1 METTQ
6 GRYAPRLAE
15 RALERK
21 LASSGCVL
29 IRGPKFC
36 GKTTL
41 ARKYARSERSLISES
56 IIERT
61 KADPASALGGERP
74 RLIDE
79 WQKVPEL
86 WDLIRADIDREPS
99 FGKFIITGSTT
110 PVDPRRI
117 QHSGAGRIS
126 QIVLRPFSLWESGD
140 SSGIVSLRALFE
152 DASAPMPC
160 LDEGEGT
167 TLERLA
173 FLMARG
179 GWPLSATAPDSVS
192 LDVTRNYFEGLFVL
206 AGEEDEFSPFLERR
220 DPRLLLAVLKE
231 LARNISSEAGLQT
244 MASSLRS
251 SGDWPSLDVDT
262 FARYKKILEDLFLV
276 YDMPSWNKNLRSTV
290 VTRRAPVRHFFDPS
304 IAIAS
309 LGAAPA
315 DLLSDIRSFG
325 LFYEDLAVRD
335 LAVYADCLGAS
346 LKHYRDSSGL
356 EVDAIVELRNGRYG
370 AIEVK
375 VASPENVEKAA
386 SSLLRFERR
395 MDEIGSERPSFR
407 MVLTTNG
414 ACYRRADGTY
424 VVPITCL
431 RD

>member
-1 METTQ
+1 MGVTGFIA
-6 GRYAPRLAE
+6 GRLRFRGNVAVISI
-15 RALERK
+15 ALSF
-21 LASSGCVL
+21 LVMIIAVSVSSGFRKEIRDALSSAAGDIQLVPSDL
-29 IRGPKFC
+29 DWLSGNSPIGSHPSYLPYMDSIRGVKSVSPVV
-36 GKTTL
+36 
-41 ARKYARSERSLISES
+41 Y
-56 IIERT
+56 
-61 KADPASALGGERP
+61 
-74 RLIDE
+74 
-79 WQKVPEL
+79 
-86 WDLIRADIDREPS
+86 RA
-99 FGKFIITGSTT
+99 
-110 PVDPRRI
+110 
-117 QHSGAGRIS
+117 
-126 QIVLRPFSLWESGD
+126 
-140 SSGIVSLRALFE
+140 GIVRNDDVVHGVLFKGVE
-152 DASAPMPC
+152 D
-160 LDEGEGT
+160 
-167 TLERLA
+167 
-173 FLMARG
+173 FH
-179 GWPLSATAPDSVS
+179 APDSVS

-206 AGEEDEFSPFLERR
+206 DGEEDEFSPFLERR

-325 LFYEDLAVRD
+325 LFFEDLAVRD

-414 ACYRRADGTY
+414 ACYRRADRTY

>member
-1 METTQ
+1 M
-6 GRYAPRLAE
+6 
-15 RALERK
+15 ERK

-41 ARKYARSERSLISES
+41 ARKYARSERALISAS

-61 KADPASALGGERP
+61 NADPLAALAGERP

-110 PVDPRRI
+110 PVDPSKI

-126 QIVLRPFSLWESGD
+126 QMLLRPFSLWESGD
-140 SSGIVSLRALFE
+140 SSGVVSLRALFE
-152 DASAPMPC
+152 DGSGVAIPADQMGPAS
-160 LDEGEGT
+160 
-167 TLERLA
+167 LERIA

-179 GWPLSATAPDSVS
+179 GWPFSIHAGEDAA
-192 LDVTRNYFEGLFVL
+192 LDVTRNYFDGLFSISE
-206 AGEEDEFSPFLERR
+206 EEDEYSGFLKRR
-220 DPRLLLAVLKE
+220 DPSLLLAVLKE
-231 LARNISSEAGLQT
+231 LARNISSEASLDT

-251 SGDWPSLDVDT
+251 SGDWGSLDVAT
-262 FARYKKILEDLFLV
+262 FSRYKQILERLFFV

-290 VTRRAPVRHFFDPS
+290 VTRKSPVRHFFDPS

-309 LGAAPA
+309 LAATPA
-315 DLLSDIRSFG
+315 DLLSDMRSFG
-325 LFYEDLAVRD
+325 LFFEDMAVRD
-335 LAVYADCLGAS
+335 LSVYADSLDAS

-370 AIEVK
+370 AIEIK
-375 VASPENVEKAA
+375 VASPDNVEKGA
-386 SSLLRFERR
+386 SSLCRFRKR
-395 MDEIGSERPSFR
+395 MEEIEAAPPAFS

-414 ACYRRADGTY
+414 ACYRRTDGTY
-424 VVPITCL
+424 VLPITCL
-431 RD
+431 KD

>member
-1 METTQ
+1 MTERKYT
-6 GRYAPRLAE
+6 PRLAE

-29 IRGPKFC
+29 IRGPKFS

-41 ARKYARSERSLISES
+41 ARKYARSERSLISAS

-61 KADPASALGGERP
+61 KADPLSALAGDRP

-99 FGKFIITGSTT
+99 FGKYIITGSTT
-110 PVDPRRI
+110 PVDPRLI

-140 SSGIVSLRALFE
+140 SSGRVSLRALLE
-152 DASAPMPC
+152 GASGTIPC
-160 LDEGEGT
+160 KAEEEGGS
-167 TLERLA
+167 LERLA

-179 GWPLSATAPDSVS
+179 GWPLSVSADDSVS
-192 LDVTRNYFEGLFVL
+192 LDVTRNYFDGLFSM
-206 AGEEDEFSPFLERR
+206 AGEEDEYSAFLNRR
-220 DPRLLLAVLKE
+220 DPSLLLAVLKE
-231 LARNISSEAGLQT
+231 LARNVSSEASLQT
-244 MASSLRS
+244 MASSLSS
-251 SGDWPSLDVDT
+251 SGEWPSLDVDT
-262 FARYKKILEDLFLV
+262 FARYKKILEDLFFV

-290 VTRRAPVRHFFDPS
+290 VTRRTPVRHFFDPS

-309 LGAAPA
+309 LGAAPP

-325 LFYEDLAVRD
+325 LLFEDMAVRD

-370 AIEVK
+370 AIEIK
-375 VASPENVEKAA
+375 VASPENIEKGA

-395 MDEIGSERPSFR
+395 MEEIGSELPSFR

-414 ACYRRADGTY
+414 ACYRRMDGTY